1 MANLRHGKHHDEL
14 KKRILNVAAANF
26 LKQGYTSTTIKQLAS
41 EAGISVGSLSNIFY
55 TKEDILCELV
65 SFVLGRQFSVTNKVI
80 EGKTDDKILFYAME
94 TTLQLHIVEMNENLR
109 DVYSA
114 AYSLPKPSAMI
125 QQTVTG
131 KWQEVFRE
139 YMPELE
145 TKDFYKL
152 EIATGGIMRGFM
164 TIPCDM
170 WFTMDQKVESF
181 LQCTFKLYDV
191 PSEKIKEAIEF
202 VKHFDF
208 PAIAEK
214 TISDIIKFLEEPPNE
229 GG

>member
-1 MANLRHGKHHDEL
+1 MANLRPGKHREEM
-14 KKRILNVAAANF
+14 KKRILNVAAKNF
-26 LKQGYTSTTIKQLAS
+26 LKQGYTNTTIKQIAS

-55 TKEDILCELV
+55 TKEDLLCELV
-65 SFVLGRQFSVTNKVI
+65 SFVLGQQFSTTHRLL
-80 EGKTDDKILFYAME
+80 EGRTEKKLLFYAAE
-94 TTLQLHIVEMNENLR
+94 TTLQLYIVEMNENLR
-109 DVYSA
+109 DVYAA

-131 KWQEVFRE
+131 KWESVFKE
-139 YMPELE
+139 HLPALE

-181 LQCTFKLYDV
+181 LECTFKMYDV
-191 PSEKIKEAIEF
+191 PKEQIREAIAF
-202 VKHFDF
+202 VKQFDF
-208 PAIAEK
+208 AAIARE
-214 TISDIIKFLEEPPNE
+214 TIDGIISFLETTA
-229 GG
+229 

>member
-1 MANLRHGKHHDEL
+1 MAKNKLEVRHDQL
-14 KKRILNVAAANF
+14 KQRILNVAAKKF
-26 LKQGYTSTTIKQLAS
+26 LQDGYTNTTIRTIVT
-41 EAGISVGSLSNIFY
+41 ECGISTGSFNNLFQ
-55 TKEDILCELV
+55 TKEDLLCELV
-65 SFVLGRQFSVTNKVI
+65 AFVLGQQFSVTDRLL
-80 EGKTDDKILFYAME
+80 EGKTEDKLLFYAAE

-125 QQTVTG
+125 QQMVTG
-131 KWQEVFRE
+131 KWEQIFKEHL
-139 YMPELE
+139 PHLE

-181 LQCTFKLYDV
+181 LECSFKMYDV
-191 PSEKIKEAIEF
+191 PAEKIRQTIAF
-202 VKHFDF
+202 VRQFDF
-208 PAIAEK
+208 ETLARK
-214 TISDIIKFLEEPPNE
+214 TIDGLFAMLD
-229 GG
+229 GGA

>member
-1 MANLRHGKHHDEL
+1 MANLKPGKHHEEI
-14 KKRILNVAAANF
+14 KRRILNVAAKNF
-26 LKQGYTSTTIKQLAS
+26 LMQGYTNTTIKQIAA

-55 TKEDILCELV
+55 TKEDLLCELV
-65 SFVLGRQFSVTNKVI
+65 SFVLGRQFSTASKLL
-80 EGKTDDKILFYAME
+80 EGKTEDKLLFYAAE

-109 DVYSA
+109 DVYAA

-131 KWQEVFRE
+131 KWESVFKE
-139 YMPELE
+139 HLPELE

-170 WFTMDQKVESF
+170 WFTMEQKVESF
-181 LQCTFKLYDV
+181 LECTFKMYDV
-191 PSEKIKEAIEF
+191 PKEKIREAIAF
-202 VKHFDF
+202 VKQFDF
-208 PAIAEK
+208 AIIAQA
-214 TISDIIKFLEEPPNE
+214 TIEEIVSFLETAS
-229 GG
+229 